1 MKKLELLT
9 IGLLFAAC
17 TDYVQQ
23 YEQDYKAEYGD
34 AELYEQRH
42 SGDAEFSDSTESS
55 DSEESGDSAKSSDSE
70 ESSDSAKSSSSV
82 NSSGSNGSSSSAK
95 SSSSQQSSSSAK
107 SSSSVQ
113 SSSSQQSSS
122 SAKPFGTCKP
132 SDLTVSTNST
142 VKWSF
147 TWDTKNSGVAT
158 EQITVASYEW
168 FTEGG
173 SPASGTDKHF
183 STSYA
188 SIGLKTASVEVTTRS
203 NGTQV
208 IECSTLQVTP
218 AADIT
223 SAIECNTDDL
233 WCKSLTQTGVRVNT
247 GLDAGDETSGY
258 WYSFSDASDGGK
270 SKIIWPDSKEEVDF
284 TLVSAC
290 AGICGT
296 AEISE
301 EANSPYAGVGFHIA
315 GYSSKADAVVPG
327 DASGWGGVCITYMSE
342 IEAKLELSLGE
353 DLDKTLLAYDMPIV
367 RLPKT
372 STLKDT
378 CLAWTDFKQGGWG
391 GKKKI
396 TGLEAAAQL
405 VSINYTMAPN
415 AYTKGTFNIFRLRK
429 NPGWIKSI
437 NKMSWQNLNSK
448 FSYGLMFDSRDSQY
462 YKTTVIDGK
471 TWMSEDLNYEVND
484 GQDSYCY
491 DNDPGYCDYYGR
503 LYTWNGAE
511 KICPEGWHLP
521 SKAELVSLCGAENG
535 TVERVS
541 ALKSQNTWGSGY
553 DGSDELGFSASQAGS
568 YYQGDFLHDG
578 NVVYW
583 GSETSA
589 DGVMSGLLLEFGC
602 LVQNVAIESINIPSA
617 NPVRCVRDD

>member
-1 MKKLELLT
+1 MKKLGLLT

-23 YEQDYKAEYGD
+23 YEQEYKAEYGD

-42 SGDAEFSDSTESS
+42 SGDAESSDSTESS
-55 DSEESGDSAKSSDSE
+55 DSEESSDSTESSDSE

-95 SSSSQQSSSSAK
+95 SSSS
-107 SSSSVQ
+107 VQ

-132 SDLTVSTNST
+132 SDPTVSTNST

-147 TWDTKNSGVAT
+147 TWDTKNSGVAS
-158 EQITVASYEW
+158 EQIFVASYEW

-203 NGTQV
+203 NGTQL

-218 AADIT
+218 VADIT

-284 TLVSAC
+284 TLVSTC

-296 AEISE
+296 AEISG
-301 EANSPYAGVGFHIA
+301 EANTPYAGVGFHIA

-367 RLPKT
+367 RLPKAFA
-372 STLKDT
+372 LKDT
-378 CLAWTDFKQGGWG
+378 CLAWTDFKQGDWG

-437 NKMSWQNLNSK
+437 NKMSWQNLNSN

-471 TWMSEDLNYEVND
+471 TWMSENMNYEVND

-491 DNDPGYCDYYGR
+491 DNDPDYCNYYGR
-503 LYTWNGAE
+503 LYTWDAAE
-511 KICPEGWHLP
+511 KICPEGWRLP
-521 SKAELVSLCGAENG
+521 SKDELESLAGKGSVAIRSKAGWRSGA
-535 TVERVS
+535 S
-541 ALKSQNTWGSGY
+541 
-553 DGSDELGFSASQAGS
+553 GSDEDGLSIAPAGGYGSNQGIVSFSGIGGESVDAAEAHTLFWSATEYSSTERYSLYVSHEASLVIAMET
-568 YYQGDFLHDG
+568 
-578 NVVYW
+578 VVQ
-583 GSETSA
+583 SVPTAVS
-589 DGVMSGLLLEFGC
+589 
-602 LVQNVAIESINIPSA
+602 
-617 NPVRCVRDD
+617 VRCVKDD